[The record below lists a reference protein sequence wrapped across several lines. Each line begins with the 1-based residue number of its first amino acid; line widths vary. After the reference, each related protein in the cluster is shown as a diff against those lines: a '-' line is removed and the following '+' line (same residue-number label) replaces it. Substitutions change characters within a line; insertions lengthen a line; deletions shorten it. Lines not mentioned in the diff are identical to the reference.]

1 MRVEKSYRQAIAES
15 APGARNDG
23 VNSDISG
30 AICCPHSLRQR
41 PACKQIGR
49 RRLISFPS
57 RSFFGRSLA
66 RDWLAK
72 NVEESNLLPNEGKL
86 TCHQLQSV
94 PPKLPMRVLVILLLA
109 GALSLGVT
117 RGFSQGREKSETI
130 EASSMGTGTQLGQ
143 MFGITVILYEYS
155 TPEDRQILMQ
165 AFEKGKNQGL
175 VNALSKMRAVGHIA
189 ITGTL
194 GYDLSYVR
202 MIPTPTGRKIRFV
215 TNRPITFAEA
225 WADSSSQS
233 YNLTGGE
240 FDINDSDK
248 SKNTGVLYPLA
259 QLAIDKQGQLQIELN
274 QNAWTLVDVLDWKGT
289 PGVN

>member
-1 MRVEKSYRQAIAES
+1 M
-15 APGARNDG
+15 
-23 VNSDISG
+23 DIDM
-30 AICCPHSLRQR
+30 P
-41 PACKQIGR
+41 P
-49 RRLISFPS
+49 
-57 RSFFGRSLA
+57 
-66 RDWLAK
+66 
-72 NVEESNLLPNEGKL
+72 
-86 TCHQLQSV
+86 LQSV
-94 PPKLPMRVLVILLLA
+94 SPKLPMRVFVSLLIA
-109 GALSLGVT
+109 GAFSLGVT

-130 EASSMGTGTQLGQ
+130 EASSMGTGTQMGQ
-143 MFGITVILYEYS
+143 MFGITVNLYEYS

-225 WADSSSQS
+225 WTDSSSQS

-248 SKNTGVLYPLA
+248 SKSTGVLFPLA

-274 QNAWTLVDVLDWKGT
+274 QNAWTLVDILDWKGT